1 MVTRDLRRLAARRR
15 RPIAAVLAGL
25 AVACVL
31 LAVRTPDGV
40 EVLAAAR
47 DLAGG
52 RLTASDVV
60 VVRLPPDTVPAG
72 AYVPGTP
79 VSGRLLAGPL
89 RRGEPLTDARLLGPG
104 LFRQTLTG
112 QAPDGRRAR
121 EQPSGWPEPSGEVS
135 DGQVPEGP
143 ADGGPADEGPAAA
156 SGASTA
162 QAGDSAAQGETST
175 AQGETSTAQA
185 GASTAQ
191 AGASTA
197 EPGTSAAEAGMVAT
211 PVRITD
217 PDAAR
222 LLSPGDVIDIL
233 AAFEDGPFQARLVAQ
248 KVRVIARPPG
258 RTDGGA
264 LLVLATT
271 PGQAAQ
277 LAQAQAQGRLFVTIH
292 PH

>member
-1 MVTRDLRRLAARRR
+1 MRDLRRLTARRR

-31 LAVRTPDGV
+31 LAVRSPDGV
-40 EVLAAAR
+40 EVLAAAH

-52 RLTASDVV
+52 RLAASDVV

-72 AYVPGTP
+72 AYAPGAP
-79 VSGRLLAGPL
+79 VSGRVLAGSL
-89 RRGEPLTDARLLGPG
+89 RRGELLTDARLLGPG
-104 LFRQTLTG
+104 LFRQTLAG
-112 QAPDGRRAR
+112 
-121 EQPSGWPEPSGEVS
+121 QPSGRHEPSGEGS
-135 DGQVPEGP
+135 DGQVP
-143 ADGGPADEGPAAA
+143 DGSAGGGQAAA
-156 SGASTA
+156 PG
-162 QAGDSAAQGETST
+162 
-175 AQGETSTAQA
+175 TSTAQA
-185 GASTAQ
+185 GASA
-191 AGASTA
+191 A
-197 EPGTSAAEAGMVAT
+197 EPGMVAT
-211 PVRITD
+211 PVRIAD

-233 AAFEDGPFQARLVAQ
+233 AAFEDGPFQARTVAQ
-248 KVRVIARPPG
+248 EVRVIARPPG

-277 LAQAQAQGRLFVTIH
+277 LAQAQAQGRLSMTIH

>member
-72 AYVPGTP
+72 AYVPGVP

-112 QAPDGRRAR
+112 QASDGRRAD
-121 EQPSGWPEPSGEVS
+121 EQPSGWHEPSGEVS
-135 DGQVPEGP
+135 DGQAPEGP

-185 GASTAQ
+185 GA
-191 AGASTA
+191 
-197 EPGTSAAEAGMVAT
+197 SAAEAGMVAT

>member
-1 MVTRDLRRLAARRR
+1 MITRDLRRLAARRR
-15 RPIAAVLAGL
+15 RPIATVLAGL

-72 AYVPGTP
+72 AYVPGAP

-112 QAPDGRRAR
+112 QAG
-121 EQPSGWPEPSGEVS
+121 V
-135 DGQVPEGP
+135 
-143 ADGGPADEGPAAA
+143 
-156 SGASTA
+156 
-162 QAGDSAAQGETST
+162 
-175 AQGETSTAQA
+175 
-185 GASTAQ
+185 
-191 AGASTA
+191 
-197 EPGTSAAEAGMVAT
+197 SAAEPGMVAT

-248 KVRVIARPPG
+248 EVRVIARPPG

-277 LAQAQAQGRLFVTIH
+277 LAQAQAQGRLSVTIH

>member
-72 AYVPGTP
+72 AYVPGAP

-112 QAPDGRRAR
+112 QASDGRRAG
-121 EQPSGWPEPSGEVS
+121 EQPSGWHEPSGEGS

-143 ADGGPADEGPAAA
+143 ADEGLTDGGPTAA

-162 QAGDSAAQGETST
+162 QAGDSAAQ
-175 AQGETSTAQA
+175 A
-185 GASTAQ
+185 GA
-191 AGASTA
+191 
-197 EPGTSAAEAGMVAT
+197 PAAEAGMVAT

-258 RTDGGA
+258 RTDRGA

-277 LAQAQAQGRLFVTIH
+277 LAQAQAQGRLSVAIH

>member
-1 MVTRDLRRLAARRR
+1 MRDLRRLTARRR

-47 DLAGG
+47 DLPGG
-52 RLTASDVV
+52 RLAASDVV

-72 AYVPGTP
+72 AYAPGAP
-79 VSGRLLAGPL
+79 VSGRVLAGPL
-89 RRGEPLTDARLLGPG
+89 RRGELLTDARLLGPG
-104 LFRQTLTG
+104 LFRQSLNSEASGGQEPGGQGSGG
-112 QAPDGRRAR
+112 QAP
-121 EQPSGWPEPSGEVS
+121 
-135 DGQVPEGP
+135 
-143 ADGGPADEGPAAA
+143 GGPAGGGPASGQWAPA
-156 SGASTA
+156 TQSGASA
-162 QAGDSAAQGETST
+162 AGPGM
-175 AQGETSTAQA
+175 A
-185 GASTAQ
+185 GT
-191 AGASTA
+191 
-197 EPGTSAAEAGMVAT
+197 PGMVAT
-211 PVRITD
+211 PVRIAD

-233 AAFEDGPFQARLVAQ
+233 AAFEEGPFQARTVAQ
-248 KVRVIARPPG
+248 EVRVIARPPG

-277 LAQAQAQGRLFVTIH
+277 LAQAQAQGRLSVTIH

>member
-1 MVTRDLRRLAARRR
+1 MRDLRRLTARRR

-47 DLAGG
+47 DLPGG
-52 RLTASDVV
+52 RLAASDVV

-72 AYVPGTP
+72 AYAPGAP
-79 VSGRLLAGPL
+79 VSGRVLAGPL
-89 RRGEPLTDARLLGPG
+89 RRGELLTDARLLGPG
-104 LFRQTLTG
+104 LFRQSLNSEASGGQEPSGQGSGG
-112 QAPDGRRAR
+112 QAP
-121 EQPSGWPEPSGEVS
+121 
-135 DGQVPEGP
+135 
-143 ADGGPADEGPAAA
+143 GGPAGGGPASGRWAPA
-156 SGASTA
+156 TQSGASA
-162 QAGDSAAQGETST
+162 
-175 AQGETSTAQA
+175 
-185 GASTAQ
+185 
-191 AGASTA
+191 A
-197 EPGTSAAEAGMVAT
+197 EPGMAGTPGMVAT
-211 PVRITD
+211 PVRIAD

-233 AAFEDGPFQARLVAQ
+233 AAFEEGPFQARTVAQ
-248 KVRVIARPPG
+248 EVRVIARPPG

-277 LAQAQAQGRLFVTIH
+277 LAQAQAQGRLSVTIH

>member
-1 MVTRDLRRLAARRR
+1 MATRDLRRLAARRR

-60 VVRLPPDTVPAG
+60 VVRLPPNAVPAG
-72 AYVPGTP
+72 AYVPGAA

-112 QAPDGRRAR
+112 QAG
-121 EQPSGWPEPSGEVS
+121 V
-135 DGQVPEGP
+135 
-143 ADGGPADEGPAAA
+143 
-156 SGASTA
+156 
-162 QAGDSAAQGETST
+162 
-175 AQGETSTAQA
+175 
-185 GASTAQ
+185 
-191 AGASTA
+191 
-197 EPGTSAAEAGMVAT
+197 SAAEPGMVAT

-248 KVRVIARPPG
+248 EVRVIARPPG

-277 LAQAQAQGRLFVTIH
+277 LAQAQAQGRLSVTIH

>member
-1 MVTRDLRRLAARRR
+1 MRDVRRLAVRRR

-47 DLAGG
+47 DLPGG
-52 RLTASDVV
+52 RLAPSDVM
-60 VVRLPPDTVPAG
+60 VVRLPPDAVPAG

-79 VSGRLLAGPL
+79 VTGRVVAGAL

-104 LFRQTLTG
+104 LFRQALAG
-112 QAPDGRRAR
+112 QAPA
-121 EQPSGWPEPSGEVS
+121 
-135 DGQVPEGP
+135 GQV
-143 ADGGPADEGPAAA
+143 
-156 SGASTA
+156 
-162 QAGDSAAQGETST
+162 
-175 AQGETSTAQA
+175 
-185 GASTAQ
+185 
-191 AGASTA
+191 
-197 EPGTSAAEAGMVAT
+197 VAT
-211 PVRITD
+211 PIRIAD

-222 LLSPGDVIDIL
+222 LLSPGDVIDVL
-233 AAFEDGPFQARLVAQ
+233 AAFDDGPFQARVIAQ
-248 KVRVIARPPG
+248 EARVIARPPG

-292 PH
+292 PR

>member
-1 MVTRDLRRLAARRR
+1 MRDLRRLTARRR

-47 DLAGG
+47 DLTGG

-72 AYVPGTP
+72 AYAPGAP
-79 VSGRLLAGPL
+79 VSGRVLAGPL
-89 RRGEPLTDARLLGPG
+89 RRGELLTDARLLGPG

-112 QAPDGRRAR
+112 QASEGGRAGG
-121 EQPSGWPEPSGEVS
+121 QPSGWHEPSGAGS
-135 DGQVPEGP
+135 DGQAP
-143 ADGGPADEGPAAA
+143 DGSAGAGPAA
-156 SGASTA
+156 G
-162 QAGDSAAQGETST
+162 
-175 AQGETSTAQA
+175 TSTAQA
-185 GASTAQ
+185 GASSAQ
-191 AGASTA
+191 AGASSA
-197 EPGTSAAEAGMVAT
+197 EPGMVAT
-211 PVRITD
+211 PVRIAD

-233 AAFEDGPFQARLVAQ
+233 AAFEDGPFQARTIAQ
-248 KVRVIARPPG
+248 EVRVIARPPG

-277 LAQAQAQGRLFVTIH
+277 LAQAQAQGRLSVTIH